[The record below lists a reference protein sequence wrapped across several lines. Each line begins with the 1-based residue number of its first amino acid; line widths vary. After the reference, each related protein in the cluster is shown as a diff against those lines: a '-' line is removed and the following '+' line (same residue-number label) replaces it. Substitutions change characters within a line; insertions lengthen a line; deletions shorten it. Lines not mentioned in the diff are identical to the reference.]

1 MVEQSGHPKFLCI
14 TRRGPVPPPAPPPTP
29 PPPAPRQPSAPRGPG
44 ARARSPSGAPPVG
57 PLPRAG
63 RGHGA
68 GPPPAPPRSSNELYG
83 SWTNG
88 ASPILSCQNSFDR
101 MHCLAELI

>member
-1 MVEQSGHPKFLCI
+1 MVKADDFLYVF
-14 TRRGPVPPPAPPPTP
+14 TRFLHIGFKAIEKE
-29 PPPAPRQPSAPRGPG
+29 
-44 ARARSPSGAPPVG
+44 RAALADKCKDMEKDMRKMIKG
-57 PLPRAG
+57 
-63 RGHGA
+63 
-68 GPPPAPPRSSNELYG
+68 LYG